1 MDRTLCSPDGYLPAP
16 FVGACSRPRLREP
29 LQAHPK
35 FVLPRCASVES
46 SLIVGDGNPGLAA
59 TFFNDLPGLRSN
71 LEFRD
76 RRDIDMLD
84 WKNRAGH
91 LRDRVD
97 NSVDD
102 VRSYLS
108 GYWLSRI
115 VGGVLGL
122 YLLVALVVGWYWSQ
136 EPALF
141 PVQQQAQAAAERA
154 QRQMVNGYTTVET
167 LKQVAG
173 RLLSKQGGYL
183 SNDLTPP
190 GLWLDNMPSWEYGVL
205 VQVRDLSRALR
216 KDFARS
222 QSQSTE
228 DADLAK
234 AEPRFNFDNKSW
246 ALPASEA
253 EYREGIRYLDRYLAR
268 LADPGHP
275 NAQFYTRADNLNN
288 WLGDTATRLGSL
300 SQRLSASVGQV
311 RLNTDLK
318 EQPLAAGE
326 GPQLSE
332 ESYETPWLQIDN
344 VFYEARGQAWAL
356 SHLLRAIEVD
366 FADVLAKKNA
376 TVSVRQI
383 IRELE
388 ASQEPLWSPMV
399 LNGSG
404 YGILANHS
412 MVMANYISRANAAI
426 IDLRQ
431 LLSQG

>member
-1 MDRTLCSPDGYLPAP
+1 
-16 FVGACSRPRLREP
+16 
-29 LQAHPK
+29 
-35 FVLPRCASVES
+35 
-46 SLIVGDGNPGLAA
+46 
-59 TFFNDLPGLRSN
+59 
-71 LEFRD
+71 
-76 RRDIDMLD
+76 MLD
-84 WKNRAGH
+84 WKNRTAKT
-91 LRDRVD
+91 RD
-97 NSVDD
+97 SVDD
-102 VRSYLS
+102 SVTKGRRQS
-108 GYWLSRI
+108 GGSWIGRI
-115 VGGVLGL
+115 VGGLLGV
-122 YLLVALVVGWYWSQ
+122 YLLLAVLVGWYWSQ
-136 EPALF
+136 EPELF
-141 PVQQQAQAAAERA
+141 PVQQRAQAAAESA
-154 QRQMVNGYTTVET
+154 QRQLVNGYTTVET

-173 RLLSKQGGYL
+173 TLMDKPGGYL
-183 SNDLTPP
+183 SNDLAPP

-228 DADLAK
+228 DVDLAR

-253 EYREGIRYLDRYLAR
+253 EYREGIKSLDRYLAR
-268 LADPGHP
+268 LADPTQQ

-288 WLGDTATRLGSL
+288 WLGDVATRLGSL

-311 RLNTDLK
+311 RLNTDVK
-318 EQPLAAGE
+318 DPATLAEGE
-326 GPQLSE
+326 IPEVSE
-332 ESYETPWLQIDN
+332 RSYETPWMQIDN

-388 ASQEPLWSPMV
+388 AAQETLWSPMI

-404 YGILANHS
+404 YGLLANHS
-412 MVMANYISRANAAI
+412 LVMANYVSRANAAV
-426 IDLRQ
+426 IDLRT

>member
-1 MDRTLCSPDGYLPAP
+1 
-16 FVGACSRPRLREP
+16 
-29 LQAHPK
+29 
-35 FVLPRCASVES
+35 
-46 SLIVGDGNPGLAA
+46 
-59 TFFNDLPGLRSN
+59 
-71 LEFRD
+71 
-76 RRDIDMLD
+76 MLD
-84 WKNRAGH
+84 WKNRAGS

-97 NSVDD
+97 DSVDD
-102 VRSYLS
+102 VRSYVGGL
-108 GYWLSRI
+108 WLSRAL
-115 VGGVLGL
+115 GTLLGL
-122 YLLVALVVGWYWSQ
+122 YLLAALVVGWYWSQ
-136 EPALF
+136 EPEFF

-154 QRQMVNGYTTVET
+154 QRQLVGGYTTVET
-167 LKQVAG
+167 LKSVAG
-173 RLLSKQGGYL
+173 TLLDKQGGYL
-183 SNDLTPP
+183 SNDLVPP

-228 DADLAK
+228 DVDLAR
-234 AEPRFNFDNKSW
+234 AEPRFNFDYKSW
-246 ALPASEA
+246 ALPATET
-253 EYREGIRYLDRYLAR
+253 EYREGLKSLDRYLAR
-268 LADPGHP
+268 LADPKQP
-275 NAQFYTRADNLNN
+275 NAQFYSRADNLNN
-288 WLGDTATRLGSL
+288 WLGDVATRLGSL
-300 SQRLSASVGQV
+300 SQRLSASVGRV

-318 EQPLAAGE
+318 DTEAVAVGE
-326 GPQLSE
+326 APRVSE
-332 ESYETPWLQIDN
+332 EIVETPWLQIDN

-388 ASQEPLWSPMV
+388 AAQEPLWSPMI

-404 YGILANHS
+404 YGLLANHS
-412 MVMANYISRANAAI
+412 LVMANYISRANAAI